1 MGFLA
6 VAALLFNL
14 PGNIFNTFILCVCLF
29 IFAIYDSPVLFS
41 STHVQD
47 ARLES
52 SEPKIVES
60 DWVVQP
66 MHWGLIPKWHH
77 GDYKSFE
84 YKMNNARSDGLL
96 TKQSFKKPLETGQRC
111 VVLADG

>member
-1 MGFLA
+1 MDSHT
-6 VAALLFNL
+6 VAALLFDL
-14 PGNIFNTFILCVCLF
+14 VSSICLF
-29 IFAIYDSPVLFS
+29 FVYVFSSLLFFNSPVLFS
-41 STHVQD
+41 STHIQV
-47 ARLES
+47 AMPES

-96 TKQSFKKPLETGQRC
+96 NKQSFKKPLETGQRC